1 MNEDDLIKNFP
12 RLWHM
17 AEDKSF
23 ESIVEHGLLS
33 TSALLD
39 LYEIKCDER
48 RVLERQRRPE
58 SVLLKKEG
66 LPSAVVRDQKPMTA
80 SALEKCL
87 QDGLTA
93 EEWFEI
99 LNARAFFWLSRKRLR
114 RLLGA
119 RAYRDRPQTVLTLDT
134 KSLVEAHRGK
144 IELSPL
150 NSGSTIYR
158 PVPRGRGTFLPIAEY
173 PFDAWQKKRSTEDAV
188 VELVVRGGVPDIL
201 KYLIAAHRVHGGKN
215 EELWRRPGSAE
226 DEGP

>member
-1 MNEDDLIKNFP
+1 MNEADLIANFP

-23 ESIVEHGLLS
+23 DSIVESGLLS

-39 LYEIKCDER
+39 LYEVKGDER
-48 RVLERQRRPE
+48 RVLEKQRRPE
-58 SVLLKKEG
+58 SVLLEKEG
-66 LPSAVVRDQKPMTA
+66 LHSAIVRDQKPMTA

-99 LNARAFFWLSRKRLR
+99 LNARTFFWVSRNRLR

-134 KSLVEAHRGK
+134 KSLVEAHRDK

-158 PVPRGRGTFLPIAEY
+158 PAPRGRDTFLPIADY
-173 PFDAWQKKRSTEDAV
+173 PFETWQKKRPTENSV
-188 VELVVRGGVPDIL
+188 VELVVREGVPDIL
-201 KYLIAAHRVHGGKN
+201 KHLIAAHRVHDGKK